1 MKTQTIEAIS
11 ELLEK
16 LGPSFWGA
24 ITIRIQEGKLV
35 NVVKEESLK
44 IDAPDGESGTKF
56 AR

>member
-1 MKTQTIEAIS
+1 MKAKTIKAIS
-11 ELLEK
+11 ELLQE
-16 LGPSFWGA
+16 LDTSFWGA

-56 AR
+56 A